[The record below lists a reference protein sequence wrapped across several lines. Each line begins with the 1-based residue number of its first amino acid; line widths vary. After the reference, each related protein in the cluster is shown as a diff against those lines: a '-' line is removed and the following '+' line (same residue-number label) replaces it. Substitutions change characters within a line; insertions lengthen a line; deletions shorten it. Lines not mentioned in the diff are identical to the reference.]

1 MAESLR
7 ILILEDRPADAE
19 LIQFELQEAGL
30 VFTAKVVMAEKDFV
44 RELQEFPPD
53 FILSDYDLPQYNG
66 ALALAEAKRQCP
78 DVPFILVTG
87 AISEDRAIETLTNG
101 AKDYVMKSRISR
113 LVPAVQR
120 ALAEAKEHKEH
131 KKAEEEL
138 HTASLHL
145 RTLIEAS
152 LDPLVTISSEG
163 KVMDV
168 NKATEEITG
177 VPRDRIIGN
186 DFSDFF
192 TEPEKARA
200 GYEKVFSEGSVKNY
214 PLAIRHITG
223 RRTEVL
229 YNATTYTN
237 EKGEVQGVF
246 AAARDVTE
254 LKKAEEKLRKAHRNL
269 ETTVKKRT
277 AALQAEIAE
286 HKRME
291 EALYQSERNC
301 RLLHDTI
308 LQGVVYQDAGGKIIS
323 MNPAA
328 VRILGKSPEEHPDHT
343 LENGEHHTL
352 RGDGSSF
359 PGLDHPSMAALRTG
373 QELRDVVMGVYN
385 PCERDYRWINV
396 RAMPQFRPGE
406 DKPYQVYIIFDDIT
420 ERRRIE
426 NTLQN
431 SEIRYRRLFEAA
443 QDGILIVDAETGQIV
458 DVNPFL
464 TDMLN
469 YSKEEFVGKKLW
481 EIGAFQDI
489 EKSKIAFAE
498 LQINQY
504 IRYENLQLETKDGRL
519 IDVEFVSNVYQ
530 VDHTKVIQC
539 NIRDI
544 TERKRAEKA
553 LRESEQLYHAIGESI
568 DYGVWVCD
576 PDGRNIYASK
586 SFLKLVGL
594 TQEQCSNFGWG
605 DVLHPDDAE
614 RTIAAWKECVRT
626 GCTWDIEHRFRGADG
641 RWHPILARGVPVRN
655 EQGKVIC
662 WVGINL
668 DISKLKQ
675 TEMDLKERT
684 QQLENANREL
694 ESFSYSVSHDLRAPL
709 RAIDGYSRMIL
720 RQQGDNFDEN
730 AKRHFNLIRDNV
742 QKMGQLI
749 DDLLAFSR
757 MGREALS
764 ISRLNVEDLTRD
776 MWEELKATNPDRPI
790 DLKIGHVPPGVGD
803 RSLIKQ
809 VLVNIL
815 SNAIKFTRIREVP
828 LIEVAGYVTET
839 ENVYYVRDN
848 GVGFDMQY
856 HDKLFGVFQ
865 RLHSAADY
873 EGTGVGLAI
882 VQRIIHR
889 HGGRVWAESKVDEGA
904 CFYFTLPRG

>member
-1 MAESLR
+1 MIETLR

-19 LIQFELQEAGL
+19 LVQFELQEAGL
-30 VFTAKVVMAEKDFV
+30 SFTAKVVMTEDDFS

-53 FILSDYDLPQYNG
+53 LILSDYDLPQYNG

-78 DVPFILVTG
+78 EVPFILVTG

-120 ALAEAKEHKEH
+120 AIAETKEHKER
-131 KKAEEEL
+131 KKAVEEL
-138 HTASLHL
+138 HTASLYS
-145 RTLIEAS
+145 RTLIEAC

-177 VPRDRIIGN
+177 VSRDRIIGN
-186 DFSDFF
+186 DFSDYF

-200 GYEKVFSEGSVKNY
+200 GYEKVFSEGSVKDY

-223 RRTEVL
+223 RVTEVL
-229 YNATTYTN
+229 YNATTYMN

-254 LKKAEEKLRKAHRNL
+254 IKKAEEKLRKAHRSL

-277 AALQAEIAE
+277 ASLQAEIAE
-286 HKRME
+286 HKRVE
-291 EALYQSERNC
+291 EALYRSEWNY
-301 RLLHDTI
+301 RLLHDTM
-308 LQGVVYQDAGGKIIS
+308 LQGVVYQDAKGKIIS

-328 VRILGKSPEEHPDHT
+328 VQILGKSPEEYLDHT
-343 LENGEHHTL
+343 LENVEHDTL

-359 PGLDHPSMAALRTG
+359 PGLDHPSMVALRTG

-385 PCERDYRWINV
+385 PCENDYRWINI

-426 NTLQN
+426 KTLQD
-431 SEIRYRRLFEAA
+431 SEVRYRRLFEAA
-443 QDGILIVDAETGQIV
+443 QDGILIVDADTGQID

-464 TDMLN
+464 IDMLN
-469 YSKEEFVGKKLW
+469 YSKEEFVGRKLW
-481 EIGAFQDI
+481 EIGAFKDI

-498 LQINQY
+498 LQNNKY
-504 IRYENLQLETKDGRL
+504 IRYEDLQLETKDGRL

-544 TERKRAEKA
+544 TKRKRAERA
-553 LRESEQLYHAIGESI
+553 LQNSERMYRAIGESI
-568 DYGVWVCD
+568 DYGVWVCTS
-576 PDGRNIYASK
+576 DGRNIYASE
-586 SFLKLVGL
+586 SFLKLVGQ

-614 RTIAAWKECVRT
+614 KTIAAWKECVRT
-626 GCTWDIEHRFRGADG
+626 GCIWDIEHRFRGVDG
-641 RWHPILARGVPVRN
+641 QWHPILARGVPVRN
-655 EQGKVIC
+655 EQGEVIH
-662 WVGINL
+662 WAGINL

-684 QQLENANREL
+684 QQLEYTNKEL
-694 ESFSYSVSHDLRAPL
+694 DSFSYSVSHDLRAPL
-709 RAIDGYSRMIL
+709 RAIDGYARMIL
-720 RQQGDNFDEN
+720 RRKGDSFDEN
-730 AKRHFNLIRDNV
+730 TKSLFNVISVNV
-742 QKMGQLI
+742 KIMGQLI
-749 DDLLAFSR
+749 DDLLALAR
-757 MGREALS
+757 MGKEALS
-764 ISRLNVEDLTRD
+764 ISRLDVENLTREV
-776 MWEELKATNPDRPI
+776 WEQVKNIDPDRPI
-790 DLKIGHVPPGVGD
+790 DLKMGHIPPGMGD
-803 RSLIKQ
+803 RLLIKQ
-809 VLVNIL
+809 VLINII
-815 SNAIKFTRIREVP
+815 SNAIKFTKARKIP
-828 LIEVAGYVTET
+828 LIEVGGYEAEA

-856 HDKLFGVFQ
+856 YHKLFGVFQ
-865 RLHSAADY
+865 RLHSTDDY

-889 HGGRVWAESKVDEGA
+889 HGGRVWAEGKIDEGA
-904 CFYFTLPRG
+904 CFYFTLPRE